1 MKKTIIIGV
10 GSILRSDDGIGP
22 RVIETL
28 ENQGLPESVSLRS
41 GEISGLDLLKYFPD
55 FERVIIVD
63 AADMKK
69 EPGTIKVFNSAEIKK
84 SDFTGTPSTHG
95 MTLLETLT
103 LAEKL
108 GLDPEILIV
117 GIQPHNTTLR
127 LGLSNIIEKKIPSI
141 VSKIKEAVEQPC

>member
-10 GSILRSDDGIGP
+10 GSILRGDDGIGS
-22 RVIETL
+22 RVIEAL
-28 ENQGLPESVSLRS
+28 ENQRLPESVSLRS

-69 EPGTIKVFNSAEIKK
+69 APGTIKVFNSAEIKK
-84 SDFTGTPSTHG
+84 SDFIGTPSTHG

-108 GLDPEILIV
+108 DMDPEILIV

-127 LGLSNIIEKKIPSI
+127 LGLTYSIEKKIPSL
-141 VSKIKEAVEQPC
+141 VSKITEVLNQDF